1 MVLVVDDEPAILRV
15 IAFVLRDMGC
25 ETYTA
30 GDAERALDLL
40 RSVRPKLIIADVK
53 LPGMSG
59 VELARR
65 VKADEDLCSV
75 PVLLMSAYG
84 EPVFHPGDGFLP
96 KPFDLE
102 ELSDLAAQYLART

>member
-15 IAFVLRDMGC
+15 ISFVLRDMGC

-40 RSVRPKLIIADVK
+40 QSVRPDLMIVDVK

-59 VELARR
+59 VDLARR
-65 VKADEDLCSV
+65 VKADQGLSSV
-75 PVLLMSAYG
+75 PVVLMSAYG
-84 EPVFHPGDGFLP
+84 EPIFHPGDGFLS

-102 ELSDLAAQYLART
+102 ELSDLAAQYLARS